1 MGEPRIKAN
10 CYRDGVQMKD
20 FAGKAM
26 WVPLISFASK
36 ELRDRFSASVIEA
49 LRVSYPGFVA

>member
-1 MGEPRIKAN
+1 
-10 CYRDGVQMKD
+10 MKD
-20 FAGKAM
+20 SAGKAM

-36 ELRDRFSASVIEA
+36 ELRDRFPASVIEA